1 MRRRPT
7 RAPARP
13 ASRIRATATRPAT
26 AKARRRTSAARKSG
40 RAPPRPLAANQGGAY
55 RSRTRRDAGSVR
67 TMEHV
72 RLGRT
77 GLQVSRLC
85 LGTMTFGLQ
94 SDEAT
99 AVAVMDRAAEGGVDF
114 LDSSDAY
121 PLGGDLGSRGLTEE
135 IIGRW
140 LRGKRDRFIIA
151 TKCFAPTGPAPFD
164 AGNSRK
170 HIMSAVD
177 ASLRRLQTDY
187 IDLYQLHGYD
197 PATPIDETLG
207 ALDDLVHQGKVRY
220 IGCSNFLSY
229 QLVRAVGRTE
239 TLRLT
244 RLDCVQPRYN
254 LLFRQIEREM
264 LPYCAENGIGVIPY
278 NPIAGGMLS
287 GKHVRASPPPEGSR
301 FTLGWAGQIYQ
312 ERYWHDREFETVEA
326 LRKLADQAGVS
337 LVTLSVA
344 WVLANKA
351 ITAPIIG
358 ASRPDQLDA
367 SIAAAEYALDADLKR
382 QMDELT
388 HEYRMGD
395 AAR

>member
-1 MRRRPT
+1 
-7 RAPARP
+7 
-13 ASRIRATATRPAT
+13 
-26 AKARRRTSAARKSG
+26 
-40 RAPPRPLAANQGGAY
+40 
-55 RSRTRRDAGSVR
+55 
-67 TMEHV
+67 MEHV
-72 RLGRT
+72 KLGRT

-94 SDEAT
+94 IDEA
-99 AVAVMDRAAEGGVDF
+99 AGVAVLDRAAEAGVDF
-114 LDSSDAY
+114 LDTSDAY
-121 PLGGDLGSRGLTEE
+121 PLGGDLSTRGITEE

-140 LRGKRDRFIIA
+140 LRGKRDRFIVA

-197 PATPIDETLG
+197 KVTPIDETLG

-220 IGCSNFLSY
+220 IGCSNFLTY
-229 QLVRAVGRTE
+229 QLVRAIGRSE
-239 TLRLT
+239 TLRLF
-244 RLDCVQPRYN
+244 RFDSVQPRYN

-264 LPYCAENGIGVIPY
+264 LPFCEEEGVGVIPY
-278 NPIAGGMLS
+278 NPIAGGLLS
-287 GKHVRASPPPEGSR
+287 GKHNRTASPPEGGR
-301 FTLGWAGQIYQ
+301 FTLGSAGQIYQ
-312 ERYWHDREFETVEA
+312 ERYWHEREFETVEK

-358 ASRPDQLDA
+358 ASRPGQLDA
-367 SIAAAEYALDADLKR
+367 SLAAVEYELDPGLKR
-382 QMDELT
+382 QMDDLT

-395 AAR
+395 APR

>member
-1 MRRRPT
+1 
-7 RAPARP
+7 
-13 ASRIRATATRPAT
+13 
-26 AKARRRTSAARKSG
+26 
-40 RAPPRPLAANQGGAY
+40 
-55 RSRTRRDAGSVR
+55 
-67 TMEHV
+67 MEHV
-72 RLGRT
+72 RLGRS

-99 AVAVMDRAAEGGVDF
+99 AIAVMDRAAEGGVDF

-121 PLGGDLGSRGLTEE
+121 PLGGDLASRGHTEE

-140 LRGKRDRFIIA
+140 LHGKRDRFIVA

-170 HIMSAVD
+170 HIMSAVED
-177 ASLRRLQTDY
+177 SLRRLQTDY

-197 PATPIDETLG
+197 PNTPIDETLG

-220 IGCSNFLSY
+220 TGCSNFLTY
-229 QLVRAVGRTE
+229 QLVRAVGRSE
-239 TLRLT
+239 TLGLARF
-244 RLDCVQPRYN
+244 DSVQPRYN

-264 LPYCAENGIGVIPY
+264 LPFCAEDGVGVIPY
-278 NPIAGGMLS
+278 NPIAGGLLS
-287 GKHVRASPPPEGSR
+287 GKHSRSAPPPEGTR
-301 FTLGWAGQIYQ
+301 FTLGWAGAMYQ
-312 ERYWHDREFETVEA
+312 ERYWNEHAFDAVEA
-326 LRKLADQAGVS
+326 LRKLADQAGVN

-358 ASRPDQLDA
+358 ASRPEQLDD
-367 SIAAAEYALDADLKR
+367 SLAAAAYALDADLKR
-382 QMDELT
+382 QLDEVT

-395 AAR
+395 APR

>member
-1 MRRRPT
+1 
-7 RAPARP
+7 
-13 ASRIRATATRPAT
+13 
-26 AKARRRTSAARKSG
+26 
-40 RAPPRPLAANQGGAY
+40 
-55 RSRTRRDAGSVR
+55 
-67 TMEHV
+67 MEHT

-94 SDEAT
+94 RDEPT
-99 AVAVMDRAAEGGVDF
+99 AVAILDRAAEGGIDF
-114 LDSSDAY
+114 LDTSDAY
-121 PLGGDLGSRGLTEE
+121 PLGGDLTTRGVTEE
-135 IIGRW
+135 ILGRW
-140 LRGKRDRFIIA
+140 LRGKRDRFIVA

-170 HIMSAVD
+170 HILAAVE

-220 IGCSNFLSY
+220 VGCSNFLTY
-229 QLVRAVGRTE
+229 QLVRAIGRSE
-239 TLRLT
+239 TLHLARF
-244 RLDCVQPRYN
+244 DSVQPRYN

-264 LPYCAENGIGVIPY
+264 LPFCGEEGVGVIAY
-278 NPIAGGMLS
+278 NPLAGGLLS
-287 GKHVRASPPPEGSR
+287 GKHSRTAPPPVGTR
-301 FTLGWAGQIYQ
+301 FTLGNAAGAYQ
-312 ERYWHDREFETVEA
+312 DRYWHDREFDTVDV
-326 LRKLADQAGVS
+326 LRQLAQKAGVS

-358 ASRPDQLDA
+358 ASRPEQLDSSLA
-367 SIAAAEYALDADLKR
+367 SAEFTLD
-382 QMDELT
+382 DELKHKLDECT
-388 HEYRMGD
+388 HQYRMGD
-395 AAR
+395 APR

>member
-1 MRRRPT
+1 
-7 RAPARP
+7 
-13 ASRIRATATRPAT
+13 
-26 AKARRRTSAARKSG
+26 
-40 RAPPRPLAANQGGAY
+40 
-55 RSRTRRDAGSVR
+55 
-67 TMEHV
+67 
-72 RLGRT
+72 
-77 GLQVSRLC
+77 VSRLC

-99 AVAVMDRAAEGGVDF
+99 GYAIMDRAAEAGVDF

-121 PLGGDLGSRGLTEE
+121 PLGGDLASRGRTEE

-140 LRGKRDRFIIA
+140 MLGKRDRFIIA

-197 PATPIDETLG
+197 MDTPIDETLG
-207 ALDDLVHQGKVRY
+207 TLDDLVHSGKVRY
-220 IGCSNFLSY
+220 IGCSNFLTY
-229 QLVRAVGRTE
+229 QLVRAIGRSE
-239 TLRLT
+239 TLRLA
-244 RLDCVQPRYN
+244 RFDSVQPRYN
-254 LLFRQIEREM
+254 LLFRQIERDM
-264 LPYCAENGIGVIPY
+264 LPFCEEDGVGVIPY
-278 NPIAGGMLS
+278 NPIAGGLLS
-287 GKHVRASPPPEGSR
+287 GKHSGSAPPPEGSR
-301 FTLGWAGQIYQ
+301 FTLGWAGQMYQ
-312 ERYWHDREFETVEA
+312 ERYWNERAFATVEA

-344 WVLANKA
+344 WVLASKA

-358 ASRPDQLDA
+358 ASRPEQLDA
-367 SIAAAEYALDADLKR
+367 SLAAAEYKLDADLKR

-388 HEYRMGD
+388 YEYRLGD